1 MIEHRVYFKLKS
13 GTDAEQLQDLYSS
26 ILGLKD
32 SIYGIISVDFKKN
45 LSKERKDHGYKD
57 FFVMIFKNARFL
69 EDYLGNPVHREV
81 ALQHFRPYVDDVFVS
96 DNEI

>member
-26 ILGLKD
+26 ILDLKD

-45 LSKERKDHGYKD
+45 ISKEGKDRGCND
-57 FFVMIFKNARFL
+57 FFIMFFKNARFL
-69 EDYLGNPVHREV
+69 EDYLGNPMHKRV
-81 ALQHFRPYVDDVFVS
+81 ALEHFRPYVDEVLVF
-96 DNEI
+96 DNEL